1 MHVFPETGDIE
12 SAADASGESGKPGLA
27 LVIPALNESATVRD
41 IVFRALRQV
50 QWIIVVDDGSI
61 DGTAEALKGLPV
73 VVLRNG
79 RTLGKAASLRRG
91 MRCALRKNASAILT
105 LDADGQHAPE
115 DIPRLIAAHRQ
126 HGGAIVIGARLHDS
140 GSIPRPRYLANRF
153 ANFWIGW
160 AAGYRLEDSQS
171 GFRLYPAAALD
182 AANITENRS
191 RGFVFESEILIDA
204 ARAGVSTVSIPI
216 PAVYGT
222 DARPSHF
229 RPIRDIALITRMVAW
244 KLLSRGMHLPGLI
257 RSLQRPPREL
267 RGYENAE
274 VTESAERS

>member
-1 MHVFPETGDIE
+1 MDVLTETGDSE
-12 SAADASGESGKPGLA
+12 CAVDASGGADRSGLA
-27 LVIPALNESATVRD
+27 LVIPALNERGTVRD
-41 IVFRALRQV
+41 VVSRALRQV
-50 QWIIVVDDGSI
+50 QCIIVVDDGSV
-61 DGTAEALKGLPV
+61 DGTAETLHGLPV

-91 MRCALRKNASAILT
+91 MRCALRRNASAVLT

-126 HGGAIVIGARLHDS
+126 NAGAIVIGARLHDS
-140 GSIPRPRYLANRF
+140 ASIPRARYLANRF

-171 GFRLYPAAALD
+171 GFRLYPASALG
-182 AANITENRS
+182 AANITVNRS

-204 ARAGVSTVSIPI
+204 ARAGVRTVSIPI
-216 PAVYGT
+216 PALYGK
-222 DARPSHF
+222 DGRPSHF

-257 RSLQRPPREL
+257 RSLQRAPGEL
-267 RGYENAE
+267 QDYENAE
-274 VTESAERS
+274 VTESAEHS